1 MTALFV
7 VIVIIGIIAIIAFF
21 RIIRDKNEEMRG
33 CFFVLCVLFLIFSPI
48 ILLFIEE
55 KGLYYDIG
63 KIQSKVLLQPVH
75 APDDC
80 IYLEFQSDSYGGKT
94 YYFKTTEDTSILS
107 RKWWQCQVCYHKE
120 NIKPYCELVTIEPK
134 SWVRYILK
142 PQNKRLQ
149 PRYILHVQSCNE
161 QEILC
166 KEYSVDVPY

>member
-1 MTALFV
+1 M
-7 VIVIIGIIAIIAFF
+7 G
-21 RIIRDKNEEMRG
+21 G
-33 CFFVLCVLFLIFSPI
+33 CCFVLCVLFLIFVPI

-63 KIQSKVLLQPVH
+63 KIQSKMPLLPVH
-75 APDDC
+75 VPDDS

-94 YYFKTTEDTSILS
+94 YYFKTTGDTSILS

-120 NIKPYCELVTIEPK
+120 NIEPYCELVTIEPK

-149 PRYILHVQSCNE
+149 SRYILHIQSCNE
-161 QEILC
+161 SEILR
-166 KEYSVDVPY
+166 EDYSWDAPY